1 MAPPSAPTGCS
12 GLMSQATGC
21 PSRPFG
27 GSSKVL
33 PPRAVYLEPER
44 LGQGLTDMYQ
54 ASDRRPDTPGA
65 DQNQVELALLARIA
79 ARDTQAM
86 HELYHLYHRRLARF
100 LMRLTSRYDLA
111 EEVINDTFWVV
122 WQHAADFRGAS
133 RVSTWIL
140 GIAYRR
146 GLKTLRYAGP
156 PAADIEVEAE
166 AAAEEPARQ
175 EELNEWLDV
184 ALRRLPLEQRMVIEL
199 AYHVGHSCEEIASIM
214 QCPVNTVKTRMFH
227 ARRKLKTLLT
237 TLAGPD

>member
-1 MAPPSAPTGCS
+1 MLAIHPKAGAHQAQNAMSCAEKEPRPAS
-12 GLMSQATGC
+12 GST
-21 PSRPFG
+21 
-27 GSSKVL
+27 
-33 PPRAVYLEPER
+33 EER
-44 LGQGLTDMYQ
+44 E
-54 ASDRRPDTPGA
+54 R
-65 DQNQVELALLARIA
+65 ALLARIA
-79 ARDTQAM
+79 NRDSAAM
-86 HELYHLYHRRLARF
+86 KELYLLYHRRLARF
-100 LMRLTSRYDLA
+100 LMRLTTRYELA

-122 WQHAADFRGAS
+122 WQHAGDFRGAS

-156 PAADIEVEAE
+156 PPMDSD
-166 AAAEEPARQ
+166 AAAQVGTEEPAKQ
-175 EELNEWLDV
+175 EELSEWMDV

>member
-1 MAPPSAPTGCS
+1 MISAEQDP
-12 GLMSQATGC
+12 
-21 PSRPFG
+21 RPA
-27 GSSKVL
+27 SA
-33 PPRAVYLEPER
+33 RASEER
-44 LGQGLTDMYQ
+44 EY
-54 ASDRRPDTPGA
+54 
-65 DQNQVELALLARIA
+65 ALLVRIA
-79 ARDTQAM
+79 GRDSAAM
-86 HELYHLYHRRLARF
+86 KELYLLYHRRLARF
-100 LMRLTSRYDLA
+100 LMRLTTRYDLA
-111 EEVINDTFWVV
+111 EEIINDTFWVV
-122 WQHAADFRGAS
+122 WQHAGDFRGAS

-156 PAADIEVEAE
+156 PPADIEVEAE
-166 AAAEEPARQ
+166 AAADEPAKQ
-175 EELNEWLDV
+175 EELNEWLDM

>member
-1 MAPPSAPTGCS
+1 MISAEQDPRPAGGRPSD
-12 GLMSQATGC
+12 
-21 PSRPFG
+21 
-27 GSSKVL
+27 
-33 PPRAVYLEPER
+33 ER
-44 LGQGLTDMYQ
+44 
-54 ASDRRPDTPGA
+54 
-65 DQNQVELALLARIA
+65 ECALLARIA
-79 ARDTQAM
+79 ARDSAAM
-86 HELYHLYHRRLARF
+86 KELYLLYHRRLARF
-100 LMRLTSRYDLA
+100 LMRLTTRYDLA
-111 EEVINDTFWVV
+111 EEIINDTFWVV
-122 WQHAADFRGAS
+122 WQHAGDFRGAS

-156 PAADIEVEAE
+156 PPVDIEVEAE
-166 AAAEEPARQ
+166 AAAVEPARQ

-184 ALRRLPLEQRMVIEL
+184 ALRRLPLEQRTVIEL